1 MANIED
7 ILYEARELGIYEK
20 VMERVVIIKSK
31 NPFMPVGDVYSKSL
45 MKEKIKLEQN
55 KKK

>member
-45 MKEKIKLEQN
+45 MKEKIRLEQN